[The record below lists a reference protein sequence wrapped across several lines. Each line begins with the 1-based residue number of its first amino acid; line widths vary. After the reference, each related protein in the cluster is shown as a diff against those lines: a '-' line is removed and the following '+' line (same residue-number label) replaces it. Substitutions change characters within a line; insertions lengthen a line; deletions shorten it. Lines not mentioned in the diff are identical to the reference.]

1 MPMVRSYEIN
11 LLFSQSRF
19 GMRIE
24 RMEKCEASPVSSM
37 ARAEAPNVVVQRKPP
52 QTGETHKN
60 VGAG

>member
-1 MPMVRSYEIN
+1 
-11 LLFSQSRF
+11 
-19 GMRIE
+19 MRIE